1 MGEPVGATTDK
12 KSGSRLYYDPVTGRR
27 VPSVTTITSVIAKP
41 HLYAW
46 YAKMAATRAVEQ
58 RSEVD
63 DVLSDKGKL
72 AAIEFIKDS
81 ATERKNSAG
90 ARGTKVHDY
99 AEAHL
104 KGKSPDIP
112 EDVRPYV
119 DGYLK
124 FRSDHSP
131 EFHHT
136 EISIVNRKY
145 QYGGAADFVM
155 TTWETFAVPV
165 VGDWKTG
172 NTGPWPEWLLQMAAY
187 TRGEVMLIQDGSK
200 LRAAPMPEVSQEQ
213 VFVVRLR
220 PGRYELWENDV
231 PLKDA
236 FGAFLAA
243 RRLYEW
249 TKVRSPYKRR

>member
-1 MGEPVGATTDK
+1 M
-12 KSGSRLYYDPVTGRR
+12 
-27 VPSVTTITSVIAKP
+27 PSVTTITGVIAKP
-41 HLYAW
+41 HLYDW

-63 DVLSDKGKL
+63 EVLSDKGKQ
-72 AAIEFIKDS
+72 AAIDYIKGS
-81 ATERKNSAG
+81 ASDRKTSAG

-99 AEAHL
+99 AEADL
-104 KGKSPDIP
+104 RGERPDIP

-119 DGYLK
+119 DAYLK
-124 FRSDHSP
+124 FRSEHTP

-136 EISIVNRKY
+136 EISVINRRY

-155 TTWETFAVPV
+155 TTWETFACPV

-187 TRGEVMLIQDGSK
+187 TRGEALLVKDGSTIK
-200 LRAAPMPEVSQEQ
+200 AAPMPRVSQDQ
-213 VFVVRLR
+213 VFVVRLL

-231 PLKDA
+231 PLSDA
-236 FGAFLAA
+236 FGAFVAA

-249 TKVRSPYKRR
+249 TKHKRPYKRR